1 VPPARYAVA
10 SFGWLAFLGLACLAS
25 SALLR
30 RERPVLAAPADADDL
45 LVRIYA

>member
-1 VPPARYAVA
+1 MTARYTAA
-10 SFGWLAFLGLACLAS
+10 SFGWLAFVGLACLAS

-30 RERPVLAAPADADDL
+30 RDRAAVALPADADDL